1 MNYKE
6 MVNEVLIRMREDEIT
21 SVSDTDNDPQQKIVC
36 KFVNDA
42 MSLVSRSHTW
52 NAYRKVWII
61 DLAHGKDRYVL
72 ADGVENSAVYAVTT
86 GKKRVLHE
94 ANPRRSANDKSTMG
108 SPAYYHTGSVNNHE
122 LVVTVSPVPD
132 NTHGGTGNT
141 SEYAIARFGM
151 ASYNNADKTLLVTG
165 FAQPKTLKEDSDL
178 IDIPTD
184 PVIQYALAY
193 AHSERGEAGGQSVME
208 LFSIAKSSLSDA
220 ISWDVNNS
228 TGEYLWSAV

>member
-21 SVSDTDNDPQQKIVC
+21 SVSDKDNDPQQKIVC

-42 MSLVSRSHTW
+42 MNLVSRSHTW
-52 NAYRKVWII
+52 NAFRHVWVI

-86 GKKRVLHE
+86 GKKRALQE
-94 ANPRRSANDKSTMG
+94 ANPRRFASDKSTMG

-132 NTHGGTGNT
+132 NTHEGEGNAEQYT
-141 SEYAIARFGM
+141 VARFGM
-151 ASYNNADKTLLVTG
+151 ATFNDPSKTLIVSG
-165 FAQPKTLKEDSDL
+165 FAQPHALKDDSDV
-178 IDIPTD
+178 IAIPTD

-208 LFSIAKSSLSDA
+208 LFSIAKSSLADA